1 VERFRIRRPWLLYRQ
16 LTSLVK
22 SRRALHHLQTPP
34 LMGPSGRPIDQ
45 WWALWE
51 QPGMVSGITDSFA
64 LAAGAGERGPG
75 RVDGSPASLCS
86 DGEGVLRPLLW
97 SASPST
103 LPFNS
108 LIARRAP
115 ALVDIST
122 QPKPFERPEGVSVM
136 TTAESTLPAC
146 SNQVLSSASVVS
158 NGSPPT

>member
-1 VERFRIRRPWLLYRQ
+1 MERFRTRRPWLLYRQ

-51 QPGMVSGITDSFA
+51 QPGMVSGTTGSLPI
-64 LAAGAGERGPG
+64 AAGAGERGSD
-75 RVDGSPASLCS
+75 RVDSRPVSWCS

-97 SASPST
+97 SASPSA

-108 LIARRAP
+108 LIARLAP

-122 QPKPFERPEGVSVM
+122 QPNPCERP
-136 TTAESTLPAC
+136 
-146 SNQVLSSASVVS
+146 
-158 NGSPPT
+158 